1 MSNILAPDYQLLING
16 TDISPKIRPRLISLT
31 LSEESGETA
40 DSLSLTLDDTDSRLA
55 IPELD
60 ATISL
65 KLGFKGQPLIDKGEF
80 IFDTISYSAAPN
92 QLVISAHSAAIE
104 TALKKRKDFS
114 WHSTKLGAVLKDVAA
129 RNNLD
134 TRIDADL
141 ASLSYPSIHQQNE
154 SDLALVQR
162 LAHEHDATGTIKKGL
177 LIFIP
182 RGSKVTATGKTLPT
196 ASIALNKST
205 SYQYDVERVEAG
217 AVEAKWHSKKGA
229 RYQIVKFGE
238 GTAVR
243 RLSHCYASADAA
255 MQAAKSEFNNRNRG
269 SFKLSV
275 SIASGRPDLFVGQPA
290 KTAGFKTDI
299 DEKNWIIKKVKHTLQ
314 AGLSTTL
321 DLEVAA

>member
-1 MSNILAPDYQLLING
+1 MSILAPDYQLLING
-16 TDISPKIRPRLISLT
+16 TDISPKIKPRLISLT

-40 DSLSLTLDDTDSRLA
+40 DSLNITLDDTDSRLA

-60 ATISL
+60 AMISL
-65 KLGFKGQPLIDKGEF
+65 KLGYKNQDLVDKGEF
-80 IFDTISYSAAPN
+80 IFDTINYSAAPN

-104 TALKKRKDFS
+104 TALKKRKDYS
-114 WHSTKLGAVLKDVAA
+114 WHSTKLGDVLRAVAA

-141 ASLSYPSIHQQNE
+141 ANIAYPSVHQQNE

-182 RGSKVTATGKTLPT
+182 RGSKMTATGKVLPT
-196 ASIALNKST
+196 ASIALNQST
-205 SYQYDVERVEAG
+205 NYQYTIERVEAG

-229 RYQIVKFGE
+229 HYQIVKFGE

-243 RLSHCYASADAA
+243 RLSHCFGSADAA
-255 MQAAKSEFNNRNRG
+255 MQAAKAEFNNRNRG

-275 SIASGRPDLFVGQPA
+275 SIASGRPDLFVGQPV
-290 KTAGFKTDI
+290 KTTGFKSGI
-299 DEKNWIIKKVKHTLQ
+299 DEKDWIIKQVKHTLQ